1 MHQGMW
7 KPTNKWMCVRIKTI
21 ISQPLNHH
29 QASHVAQWWRI
40 HLPVKRRLKTQF
52 STPGLGRSPGEENV
66 KPLPYSC
73 LKNPMDR
80 GAWRV
85 TVHGD
90 IKSRAWLS
98 NWTHT
103 HAIMIQKTNLP
114 LLWINFFKKKITVA
128 CCGGSSCWECH
139 IPLHAFFPW
148 SVSECT
154 NLLSE
159 STQWKNYSS
168 FAATNNHSLFRIWI
182 VL

>member
-52 STPGLGRSPGEENV
+52 STPGLGRSPGGENV

-114 LLWINFFKKKITVA
+114 LLWINFFKKKSQLLVVEVPLAGNATFPSTP
-128 CCGGSSCWECH
+128 SSLDPSLSAQIYSQSPH
-139 IPLHAFFPW
+139 NGKTTLVLQLLTTTP
-148 SVSECT
+148 SSEF
-154 NLLSE
+154 E
-159 STQWKNYSS
+159 
-168 FAATNNHSLFRIWI
+168 
-182 VL
+182 